1 MKIKIH
7 PHAKERMFE
16 RGAAE
21 EEIIA
26 TIKNGESFLARHD
39 RVGFRRNFIFN
50 DYWNK
55 KYYKNKQLEVIS
67 KKENDDWL
75 VLTVIV
81 KYF

>member
-7 PHAKERMFE
+7 PHAQERMLE
-16 RGAAE
+16 RGATK

-26 TIKNGESFLARHD
+26 AIENGESFIGKHNRI
-39 RVGFRRNFIFN
+39 GFRRNFVFDN
-50 DYWNK
+50 YWNK

-67 KKENDDWL
+67 KKENNDWL